1 MCELWRFVFCLVQT
15 MPWLV
20 ARVDGIMVLGTHF
33 WEILGDAR
41 VKGINHDE
49 SIYEYI
55 YIRSYTHIYIYM
67 NISNCY
73 LQESNR
79 NPSLRNRRSTLTTSG
94 MLPNDTCPW
103 NLQPPKPGKK
113 NTTSLATLT
122 GNCVLPRGTTYG
134 HLVVLAWS
142 LISNDIMWVKQ

>member
-1 MCELWRFVFCLVQT
+1 

-55 YIRSYTHIYIYM
+55 YIYIRSYTHIYIHEYKQLL
-67 NISNCY
+67 S
-73 LQESNR
+73 
-79 NPSLRNRRSTLTTSG
+79 
-94 MLPNDTCPW
+94 
-103 NLQPPKPGKK
+103 PG
-113 NTTSLATLT
+113 
-122 GNCVLPRGTTYG
+122 
-134 HLVVLAWS
+134 
-142 LISNDIMWVKQ
+142 VKQEPIFEES